1 MYVWNY
7 VMLICF
13 PVYLWEK
20 RIVYTT
26 ASLVVMSYISDEKRI
41 SYITTEHVVWIITVS
56 YFSLPSAEI

>member
-1 MYVWNY
+1 
-7 VMLICF
+7 MLICF